1 MNNLIFIHGGE
12 SFADE
17 TEYQKFLRETY
28 IDWQA
33 IPWSPEIKTSWV
45 QEIAKKWYSEW
56 NQVFMP
62 VFPNKLDSKYA
73 DWKIVF
79 EAIMEQLDAGDRLTF
94 VGWSLGGCFL
104 LKYFGEI
111 QKHDGSISEIIRE
124 KFSPLFIDNIHLLA
138 ACISEWDF
146 SVPENYD
153 VLRSLGSKVHIWHAE
168 DDMVVPFSIGEEL
181 ARELPDAVTHFF
193 TPEAWYGHFH
203 GIERLPELE
212 TVIFKK

>member
-1 MNNLIFIHGGE
+1 MNNLIFIHGGD
-12 SFADE
+12 SFLDASS
-17 TEYQKFLRETY
+17 Y
-28 IDWQA
+28 IDFLQKSYVPSYA
-33 IPWSPEIKTSWV
+33 KPWEDVSKKDYRVPIARKWV
-45 QEIAKKWYSEW
+45 QEGWKVYYPT
-56 NQVFMP
+56 M
-62 VFPNKLDSKYA
+62 PNKQNARYR

-79 EAIMEQLDAGDRLTF
+79 EAIMDRLDAGDRLTF

-111 QKHDGSISEIIRE
+111 EKYTGATSMNISEKINL
-124 KFSPLFIDNIHLLA
+124 LFIDNIHLLA
-138 ACISEWDF
+138 ACISEWEF

-181 ARELPDAVTHFF
+181 ASELPDAVTHFF
-193 TPEAWYGHFH
+193 TTEAWYGHFH

-212 TVIFKK
+212 AVIFNR